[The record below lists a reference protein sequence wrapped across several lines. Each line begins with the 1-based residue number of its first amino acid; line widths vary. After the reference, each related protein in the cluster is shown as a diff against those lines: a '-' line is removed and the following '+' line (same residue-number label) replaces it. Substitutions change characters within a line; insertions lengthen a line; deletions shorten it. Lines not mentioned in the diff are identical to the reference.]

1 MDGEVPEASSSGF
14 LMTGAK
20 PSASAWWMD
29 GLVALAGVLFT
40 AGLVWADVFN
50 DRARA
55 REEFERSAD
64 ARAVTFQSECQ
75 ARIEFHD
82 SFSAFFHHADTV
94 TEEEFARFASVRS
107 ATNRTVIGFVPR
119 VKAPD
124 RARFEAELRGAHPDF
139 PIIWESGAREEL
151 VPAPPR
157 PDYFPVRYLA
167 SSSERGA
174 VYGFDL
180 ASEPVRRAALEKA
193 AATGQ
198 PAMTDAIRLVRDDEE
213 WGFVRFIPVY
223 TRGASVGTPEERR
236 EALRGLVI
244 AVYRYRDLLG
254 GLLVNGRSADEHI
267 LLFSSDD
274 GSSRPVWARRDRN
287 RPGDTSVDASL
298 SEVLR
303 RGGAVVRSTAV
314 SDRTM
319 VLAFLPTARGAWI
332 RPGGIGTVAILLLGL
347 GLTAGVV
354 ADRRRSRRAL
364 EAMAEIEARTSL
376 VFDSANDAVLV
387 VDERGQIVLT
397 NARATPLFGFT
408 RQELVGQPVEVLVPE
423 RLRGRH
429 LLHRSALLA
438 DAESTRADHRSG
450 ELPVRRKDGA
460 EFPAEITLS
469 RVDFGGSRSVIATVR
484 DVTERQRQETIRRLE
499 FEVTRILSDSSTLA
513 EAAPL
518 VLMALASGLGW
529 DYGELCL
536 VDEAGRFVRPFGT
549 WHDGT
554 EALVRF
560 EETGRAGT
568 RLDEDVALQSLLAVG
583 QPIWTGD
590 VKPTSEKNRRMLA
603 SGLRSG
609 VAVPFV
615 VQGRPFGFLTLLGR
629 RPRLPEPGLL
639 AILSDVGSQVG
650 QFVARTKAQED
661 LAVERN
667 SLARKVDE
675 RTAELSRLNAELER
689 ASRMKDEFLASM
701 SHELRTPLNAVL
713 GMAEALQERVFG
725 TLNERQT
732 RSLRVIVDSGRH
744 LLALINDILDVSKV
758 EAGKVALEPATHA
771 VAPLL
776 DAALHIVWSAAEKK
790 GLAVEPSVVPPG
802 LEVRVDARRL
812 KQILVNLLSNAV
824 KFTPTG
830 GTIGVEATGDDD
842 DVRIVVW
849 DTGVG
854 IATEDLPRLFRP
866 FSQLDSSLSRSH
878 EGTGLGLVL
887 VRKLAELHGGAVDL
901 ESEPGRGTRVTVT
914 LPRHGPAFAGGDEG
928 DGRNGRIGERGSKG
942 DGLEPARDA
951 GLGVL
956 QACRVGLGPLILLA
970 EDNEANLET
979 LVAYLEGAGF
989 RVAVARDGEEAEAR
1003 ARELRPALV
1012 LMDIQMP
1019 KVDGLEAT
1027 RRLRAAPETKDL
1039 PIVALTAL
1047 AMAGDRERCL
1057 AAGAD
1062 EYLSKPLRLPFVVET
1077 IRRLLP
1083 RAFPPAGP
1091 AQPVPPPSPT
1101 EEGEWDGGR
1110 TAPDENG
1117 SAEVTHDPS

>member
-1 MDGEVPEASSSGF
+1 
-14 LMTGAK
+14 MTTK
-20 PSASAWWMD
+20 PSVSAWWMD
-29 GLVALAGVLFT
+29 GLVGLVGVLFT

-50 DRARA
+50 DRLRA
-55 REEFERSAD
+55 RDEFERSAD
-64 ARAVTFQSECQ
+64 ARAVTFRSECQ

-82 SFSAFFHHADTV
+82 SFSAFFNHADTV
-94 TEEEFARFASVRS
+94 TEEEFVRFASVRS
-107 ATNRTVIGFVPR
+107 ATNRTVIGYVPK
-119 VKAPD
+119 VKASE
-124 RARFEAELRGAHPDF
+124 RARFEAELRESHPAF
-139 PIIWESGAREEL
+139 PAIWESGSGEKL

-157 PDYFPVRYLA
+157 LEYFPIRYLA
-167 SSSERGA
+167 SSSERGEIF
-174 VYGFDL
+174 GFDL
-180 ASEPVRRAALEKA
+180 GSEPVRRAALEKA
-193 AATGQ
+193 GTTGE
-198 PAMTDAIRLVRDDEE
+198 PAMTDAIRLMRDEE
-213 WGFVRFIPVY
+213 RWGFIRFIPIY
-223 TRGASVGTPEERR
+223 ARGSSVATPEERR

-244 AVYRYRDLLG
+244 AVYRYQDLLG
-254 GLLVNGRSADEHI
+254 GLLASGRRADEHL

-274 GSSRPVWARRDRN
+274 ASGHPVWVRRDPN
-287 RPGDTSVDASL
+287 RPGDSSADLSL

-303 RGGAVVRSTAV
+303 RGGAVVRSTTV

-319 VLAFLPTARGAWI
+319 VLVFLPTSRGAWN
-332 RPGGIGTVAILLLGL
+332 RPGGIGTGAIFLLGL
-347 GLTAGVV
+347 GLTGGVV

-376 VFDSANDAVLV
+376 IFDSANDAVVV

-397 NARATPLFGFT
+397 NARATPLFGFA
-408 RQELVGQPVEVLVPE
+408 RQELVGQAVEVLVPE
-423 RLRGRH
+423 RLQDRH
-429 LLHRSALLA
+429 VLHRSALLA
-438 DAESTRADHRSG
+438 ETESTRADHRPG
-450 ELPVRRKDGA
+450 ELPVRRKDGT

-469 RVDFGGSRSVIATVR
+469 RVDFGGGRCVIATVR
-484 DVTERQRQETIRRLE
+484 DVTERQRQEAIRHVE
-499 FEVTRILSDSSTLA
+499 FEVTRILSDSATLV

-518 VLMALASGLGW
+518 LLIALTGGLGW

-536 VDEAGRFVRPFGT
+536 VDEAARFVRPFGT
-549 WHDGT
+549 WHDGS

-560 EETGRAGT
+560 EEAGRSGT
-568 RLDEDVALQSLLAVG
+568 RLDEDEVLQRLLAFR
-583 QPIWTGD
+583 QPIWTSD
-590 VKPTSEKNRRMLA
+590 VRPTGEQTRRMQA
-603 SGLRSG
+603 CGLRSG
-609 VAVPFV
+609 VVVPFV

-629 RPRLPEPGLL
+629 QPRLPEPGLM

-661 LAVERN
+661 LEVERN
-667 SLARKVDE
+667 SLAEKVEE

-713 GMAEALQERVFG
+713 GMAEALQEGVFG
-725 TLNERQT
+725 SANERQT

-776 DAALHIVWSAAEKK
+776 DAALHIVRRAAEKK
-790 GLAVEPSVVPPG
+790 GLSVEHAVAPNG
-802 LEVRVDARRL
+802 LEVRADARRL

-824 KFTPTG
+824 KFTPAG
-830 GTIGVEATGDDD
+830 GTIGVEASGDDEE
-842 DVRIVVW
+842 VRIVVR

-854 IATEDLPRLFRP
+854 IAKEDLPRLFRP
-866 FSQLDSSLSRSH
+866 FSQLDSSLSRRH

-887 VRKLAELHGGAVDL
+887 VRKLAELHGGNVYL
-901 ESEPGRGTRVTVT
+901 ESEPGHGTRVTVT
-914 LPRHGPAFAGGDEG
+914 LPRYGPAAFGGPEGNGKDGARGGEG
-928 DGRNGRIGERGSKG
+928 DGV
-942 DGLEPARDA
+942 ARASDA
-951 GLGVL
+951 AVNVL
-956 QACRVGLGPLILLA
+956 QACRVGTGPLILLA

-979 LVAYLEGAGF
+979 LVAYLEEAGF
-989 RVAVARDGEEAEAR
+989 RIAVAHDGEEAEAR
-1003 ARELRPALV
+1003 ARELKPDLV

-1027 RRLRAAPETKDL
+1027 RRLRASPETRAL

-1047 AMAGDRERCL
+1047 AMPGDRERCL

-1083 RAFPPAGP
+1083 AGAFPP
-1091 AQPVPPPSPT
+1091 
-1101 EEGEWDGGR
+1101 GGR
-1110 TAPDENG
+1110 AAPNPSLPRQDERESDG
-1117 SAEVTHDPS
+1117 AARRP